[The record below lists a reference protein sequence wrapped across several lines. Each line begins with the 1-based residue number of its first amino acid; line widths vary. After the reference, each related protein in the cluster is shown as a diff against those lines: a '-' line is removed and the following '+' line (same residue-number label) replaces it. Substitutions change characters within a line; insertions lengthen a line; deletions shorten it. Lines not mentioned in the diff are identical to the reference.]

1 MSEALALPFFQRVL
15 LAGLLAS
22 VACGVLGSFV
32 VAKRITSL
40 SGGLAH
46 AAFGGV
52 GLGYLLG
59 FSPMLGASGFGVL
72 GGVAVGVAYRRLGSG
87 LDTLVSMLWAVGMA
101 LGIVFVA
108 LAPGYAPDL
117 LSYLF
122 GSLLFVS
129 WSYVWMVA
137 ALDLLVVVLVVGLFK
152 DLQAVAFDEEFAE
165 VAGVPVERLLILLLA
180 LTSLAI
186 VTLIRVV
193 GVVLVIALLS
203 VPAAIARHWTRTLP
217 AMMGLAIG
225 ACALSTLA
233 GLMLSYA
240 LSARF
245 ALSVPPGPLIV
256 LLATA
261 AWALS
266 ALARRLRGA

>member
-1 MSEALALPFFQRVL
+1 MSEALALPLFQRVL

-22 VACGVLGSFV
+22 VACGVLGSWV

-52 GLGYLLG
+52 GLGYWAG
-59 FSPMLGASGFGVL
+59 FPPMLGASGFGVL
-72 GGVAVGVAYRRLGSG
+72 GGILVGLVYRRLGPG
-87 LDTLVSMLWAVGMA
+87 LDPLVSMLWAGGMA

-108 LAPGYAPDL
+108 LTPGYAPDL

-129 WSYVWMVA
+129 WDYVWMVA
-137 ALDLLVVVLVVGLFK
+137 ALDVVVVLVVAALYK
-152 DLQAVAFDEEFAE
+152 ELQAATFDEEFAE
-165 VAGVPVERLLILLLA
+165 VTGVRVEGLLILLLA

-203 VPAAIARHWTRTLP
+203 IPASIARHWSATLRG
-217 AMMGLAIG
+217 MMLAAVAIS
-225 ACALSTLA
+225 ALCTVA
-233 GLMLSYA
+233 GLLLS
-240 LSARF
+240 SAASGAF
-245 ALSVPPGPLIV
+245 GISLPPGPLIV
-256 LLATA
+256 LLALA
-261 AWALS
+261 GYGVS
-266 ALARRLRGA
+266 ASAQRLRDA